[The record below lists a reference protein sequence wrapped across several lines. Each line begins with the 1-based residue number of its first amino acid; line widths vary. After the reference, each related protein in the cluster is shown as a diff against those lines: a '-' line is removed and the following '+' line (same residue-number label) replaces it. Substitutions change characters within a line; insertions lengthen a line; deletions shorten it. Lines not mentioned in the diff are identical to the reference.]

1 MSFRRAGLK
10 LSYAHRATKPNHATT
25 SAPRRHVP
33 TPRPRG
39 HYDPPSNAPAGPF
52 LALIQALCPPPFGQ
66 QAGDMG
72 REPPLSFLTCVSSS
86 RAKDR
91 FSGKPGATREQGA
104 GEEEGGCQ
112 AQRQPSPDLSPTL
125 GRRLFFFAVAFRPDT
140 RFAFLSPSKLPALSD
155 WDAGRSSA
163 ARAAAVCHPQND

>member
-1 MSFRRAGLK
+1 MRTELQNQITPPLQPRIDMSRRQDPVDIMI
-10 LSYAHRATKPNHATT
+10 RPQ
-25 SAPRRHVP
+25 
-33 TPRPRG
+33 TPRWALSGSESGVVSTPFWPAGRG
-39 HYDPPSNAPAGPF
+39 HGPRAPF
-52 LALIQALCPPPFGQ
+52 EFFDVRVVI
-66 QAGDMG
+66 
-72 REPPLSFLTCVSSS
+72 

-125 GRRLFFFAVAFRPDT
+125 GRRFFFFAVAFRPDT
-140 RFAFLSPSKLPALSD
+140 RFAFLPPSKLPALSD
-155 WDAGRSSA
+155 WDAGRPSA